1 MKAFSRIAFVSVT
14 LGFAGIAS
22 AQRGPPPE
30 ALEACAGKTVQT
42 QCQMNTPRGELSG
55 QCVETPRGQM
65 VCLPEGHQ
73 AGMGGQQGQNG
84 QRPQRQGLG
93 KQMSP
98 GSQVAPSNQNNAR
111 RGNGGAGRHTH
122 TVTQSSGKL
131 NLFPANI
138 APITQ
143 SRVVINEQS
152 GYRII
157 QSNGISQ
164 HKTGTFPNSGNPN
177 RISEQKHEYR
187 VPLNPQLA
195 GKTTQS
201 RMGGFGI
208 AVNGVMFDPGA
219 AETFETAQDWHYE
232 ALSGAVPLGI
242 DANHAHVQPTGKY
255 HYHGKPTGLMQ
266 KLGVNPR
273 QHSQLIGWAADG
285 FPIYALY
292 GYKNGQNA
300 QGGIQKMTSSSR
312 LKAGKRP
319 GGSLPSGNYD
329 GTFVKDF
336 EYIAGSG
343 TLDECNGRM
352 TVTPEFPK
360 GTYAYFL
367 TDTFPVVPRC
377 FKGTPSQDFTRHIP
391 IMGRRSF

>member
-1 MKAFSRIAFVSVT
+1 MKTISKII
-14 LGFAGIAS
+14 LGSIPLSLAGVVY
-22 AQRGPPPE
+22 AQMGAGSPPPE
-30 ALEACAGKTVQT
+30 ALEACAGKAVQT
-42 QCQMNTPRGELSG
+42 QCQMSTPRGEASG

-65 VCLPEGHQ
+65 ACLPEG
-73 AGMGGQQGQNG
+73 
-84 QRPQRQGLG
+84 R
-93 KQMSP
+93 
-98 GSQVAPSNQNNAR
+98 R
-111 RGNGGAGRHTH
+111 RGNRGGGRHTH

-131 NLFPANI
+131 NLFPANTD
-138 APITQ
+138 PVTQ
-143 SRVVINEQS
+143 SRVAINEQS
-152 GYRII
+152 NYRII

-164 HKTGTFPNSGNPN
+164 HKTGAFPNSGNPN

-195 GKTTQS
+195 DKVTHS

-266 KLGVNPR
+266 KLGVNPS
-273 QHSQLIGWAADG
+273 QHSPLIGWAADG

-292 GYKNGQNA
+292 GYKNGKNA

-312 LKAGKRP
+312 VKSGQRP

-329 GTFVKDF
+329 GTFVKDY

-352 TVTPEFPK
+352 TVTPEFPQ

-367 TDTFPVVPRC
+367 TDKFPVVPRC
-377 FKGTPSQDFTRHIP
+377 FKGTPSQDFARHIP
-391 IMGRRSF
+391 VMGRRSF